1 MFAPPKET
9 ALNHLQPENCESSKA
24 GGGHA
29 EPARVHDD
37 SEVTLSHLRTVPASA
52 PLAPIASSATFER
65 RERRATPMSTVL
77 HVSPRRDRATL
88 TVLSGTDPGCVL
100 ALQEREVILGRARD
114 VTLSIDDPSISRRHA
129 RIFQTDGGRHLL
141 EDLGSTNGT
150 FVNGRV
156 VCRVALESGDRIQLG
171 PDLILL
177 FSLVD
182 EREDV
187 LKRQL
192 YEASTRDALTGLTNR
207 RRLLHLLEV
216 EVARG
221 RVDGDD
227 IGLLMIDVD
236 NFKRINDTFGHLAGD
251 HVLRALAMSASKILR
266 AGDVLARYG
275 GEEFVAVISGATRD
289 DLIVL
294 AERVRHSFAE
304 LRVEIGAGTVSATVS
319 VGADLWSEC
328 APAVNYLDLLAL
340 ADGRMYGAKL
350 AGRNGVCAHAIA
362 AAIAR

>member
-1 MFAPPKET
+1 
-9 ALNHLQPENCESSKA
+9 
-24 GGGHA
+24 
-29 EPARVHDD
+29 
-37 SEVTLSHLRTVPASA
+37 
-52 PLAPIASSATFER
+52 
-65 RERRATPMSTVL
+65 
-77 HVSPRRDRATL
+77 
-88 TVLSGTDPGCVL
+88 VL

-319 VGADLWSEC
+319 VGAALWSEC